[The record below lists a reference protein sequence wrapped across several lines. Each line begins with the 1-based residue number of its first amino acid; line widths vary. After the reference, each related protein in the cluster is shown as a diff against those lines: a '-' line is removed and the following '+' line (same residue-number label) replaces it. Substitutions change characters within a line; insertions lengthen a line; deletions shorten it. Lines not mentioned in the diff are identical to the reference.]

1 MLDFYSQLIDF
12 AAART
17 GRNYRKFQDWGRG
30 PFLGGTEVSKSH
42 DVCFWYCICDLATCI
57 RLHHNHFYRSPKASK
72 PPLNLKVS
80 IKAQVRRRGT
90 LCPSP
95 VDFLAAPSLPRCALT
110 VRKRAWPALTRAIRA
125 QLCSPP
131 RRRPRN
137 FGCGRWST
145 STTSSARSTSASGSK
160 SEYCSQIM
168 FTTLWMWRQ
177 EYQHHEQLPLA
188 FNGTW
193 PSWNSDL
200 DNRPW

>member
-1 MLDFYSQLIDF
+1 MRPPPPQPLGPEPKILQNHPSSNFSPPDHRCVV
-12 AAART
+12 AARFAPQPP
-17 GRNYRKFQDWGRG
+17 RHPPVSRLLSRG
-30 PFLGGTEVSKSH
+30 LP
-42 DVCFWYCICDLATCI
+42 
-57 RLHHNHFYRSPKASK
+57 RSP
-72 PPLNLKVS
+72 
-80 IKAQVRRRGT
+80 R
-90 LCPSP
+90 PS
-95 VDFLAAPSLPRCALT
+95 AMRSHRAPACQARSDT
-110 VRKRAWPALTRAIRA
+110 GHRA